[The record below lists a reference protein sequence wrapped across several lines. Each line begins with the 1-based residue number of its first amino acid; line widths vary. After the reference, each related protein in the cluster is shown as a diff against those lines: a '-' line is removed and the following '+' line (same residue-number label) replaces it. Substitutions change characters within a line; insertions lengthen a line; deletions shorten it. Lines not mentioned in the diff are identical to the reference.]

1 METNDFIA
9 LVQELRD
16 RFGLDAGVTP
26 QQDGLRFTIQEKSDQ

>member
-1 METNDFIA
+1 METNDFIT

-26 QQDGLRFTIQEKSDQ
+26 QADGLKFTIHEKPDQ